1 MNRKPIAAVVL
12 SFGLGYGAAFAGD
25 LMSKDAYKAEK
36 ERIQAAYK
44 ADDAQ
49 RCKSL
54 SGNAK
59 DICHA
64 ETRAR
69 LKISLAE
76 LDARNEN
83 TPKARENAMIVRADA
98 AYSVDLQKCD
108 DLAGQKNDLCKR
120 EAKSMRDKAKADAK
134 AERQSASAQMTANE
148 KIADAR
154 KEAGEARREAD
165 YRVAV
170 ERCDTFAGERK
181 DLCVKDAKARF
192 GK

>member
-1 MNRKPIAAVVL
+1 MNGKPIAAIVL
-12 SFGLGYGAAFAGD
+12 WIGLGCGGALAGD

-36 ERIQAAYK
+36 ERINGAYK

-64 ETRAR
+64 ETSAR

-83 TPKARENAMIVRADA
+83 TPKARENAMIARADA
-98 AYSVDLQKCD
+98 AYSVDMQKCD
-108 DLAGQKNDLCKR
+108 DLAGQKNSLCKQ

-134 AERQSASAQMTANE
+134 AERQSASAQMSANE

-154 KEAGEARREAD
+154 KEAGESKREAD
-165 YRVAV
+165 YRVAM
-170 ERCDTFAGERK
+170 ERCDTFSGERK

>member
-1 MNRKPIAAVVL
+1 MNRTPIVALVCA
-12 SFGLGYGAAFAGD
+12 LGFACGAACAGD

-36 ERIQAAYK
+36 DRIKAMHK
-44 ADDAQ
+44 ADED

-64 ETRAR
+64 EASAR
-69 LKISLAE
+69 EKVGLAD
-76 LDARNEN
+76 LDARNQG
-83 TPKARENAMIVRADA
+83 TPKAQEELMIARADA
-98 AYSVDLQKCD
+98 AFAIEKEKCD
-108 DLAGQKNDLCKR
+108 DLAGQKKDLCLR
-120 EAKSMRDKAKADAK
+120 EAKSMLEKARADAK
-134 AERQSASAQMTANE
+134 ANRKSADAQMSANE

-154 KEAGEARREAD
+154 KEAGDAKRDAD
-165 YRVAV
+165 YRVAM

-181 DLCVKDAKARF
+181 ELCVRDAKARF

>member
-1 MNRKPIAAVVL
+1 MNGKSIAAVVL
-12 SFGLGYGAAFAGD
+12 AFGFGCGAAFAGN

-36 ERIQAAYK
+36 ERINAAYK
-44 ADDAQ
+44 ADDDQ

-59 DICHA
+59 DICRA
-64 ETRAR
+64 ETSAR

-98 AYSVDLQKCD
+98 IHAVDVEKCD
-108 DLAGQKNDLCKR
+108 DLSGQKKDLCR
-120 EAKSMRDKAKADAK
+120 QEAKSMRDKVKADAK

-154 KEAGEARREAD
+154 KDAGEARREAD
-165 YRVAV
+165 YRVAI

>member
-1 MNRKPIAAVVL
+1 MNGKPIATAVL
-12 SFGLGYGAAFAGD
+12 LFGLGSAGAFAGD

-36 ERIQAAYK
+36 ERINAAYK
-44 ADDAQ
+44 ADDNQ
-49 RCKSL
+49 RCTSL

-64 ETRAR
+64 ETSAR

-83 TPKARENAMIVRADA
+83 TPKAREHAIDVRADA
-98 AYSVDLQKCD
+98 IYAVDLEKCD
-108 DLAGQKNDLCKR
+108 DLAGQKKDVCR
-120 EAKSMRDKAKADAK
+120 QEAKSMRDKTKADAK
-134 AERQSASAQMTANE
+134 AERQSASAQNTANE

-154 KEAGEARREAD
+154 KEAGEARRDAD
-165 YRVAV
+165 YRLAM
-170 ERCDTFAGERK
+170 ERCDAFAGERK
-181 DLCVKDAKARF
+181 DLCVKEAKARF

>member
-1 MNRKPIAAVVL
+1 MNGKPIAAIL
-12 SFGLGYGAAFAGD
+12 SFGLGCAGAFAGD

-36 ERIQAAYK
+36 ERINAAYK
-44 ADDAQ
+44 ADDDQ

-64 ETRAR
+64 ETSAR

-83 TPKARENAMIVRADA
+83 TPKAREHAMNVRADA
-98 AYSVDLQKCD
+98 IYAVDLEKCD
-108 DLAGQKNDLCKR
+108 DLAGQKKDLCR
-120 EAKSMRDKAKADAK
+120 QEARSVRDKVKADAK

-154 KEAGEARREAD
+154 KEAGETKRDAD
-165 YRVAV
+165 YRVSV

>member
-1 MNRKPIAAVVL
+1 MNGKSIAAVVL
-12 SFGLGYGAAFAGD
+12 SFGLGCGGALAGD

-36 ERIQAAYK
+36 ERINAAYK

-64 ETRAR
+64 ETKAR

-83 TPKARENAMIVRADA
+83 TPKARENAMVARADA
-98 AYSVDLQKCD
+98 AYSVDIQKCD
-108 DLAGQKNDLCKR
+108 DLAGQKNSLCKQ

-134 AERQSASAQMTANE
+134 AERQSANAQMTANE

-154 KEAGEARREAD
+154 KDAGEAKRDAD
-165 YRVAV
+165 YRVAM

>member
-1 MNRKPIAAVVL
+1 MNGKPIAAAVL
-12 SFGLGYGAAFAGD
+12 LFGLGCGGAFAGD

-36 ERIQAAYK
+36 ERINAAYK

-64 ETRAR
+64 ETTAR

-83 TPKARENAMIVRADA
+83 TPNAREHAMIVRADA
-98 AYSVDLQKCD
+98 IYAVDLEKCD
-108 DLAGQKNDLCKR
+108 DLAGQKKDLCR
-120 EAKSMRDKAKADAK
+120 QEAKSMRDKVKADAK
-134 AERQSASAQMTANE
+134 AERQSASAQMSANE

-154 KEAGEARREAD
+154 KEAGETKRDAD

>member
-1 MNRKPIAAVVL
+1 MNGKSIAAVVFSL
-12 SFGLGYGAAFAGD
+12 GLGCGAALAGD

-36 ERIQAAYK
+36 ERINAAYK
-44 ADDAQ
+44 ADDDR
-49 RCKSL
+49 RCKGL
-54 SGNAK
+54 SGNAR

-64 ETRAR
+64 ETGAR

-83 TPKARENAMIVRADA
+83 TPKARENVMIVRADA
-98 AYSVDLQKCD
+98 IHAVDLEKCD
-108 DLAGQKNDLCKR
+108 DLAGQKKDLCR
-120 EAKSMRDKAKADAK
+120 QEAKSIRDKAKADAK
-134 AERQSASAQMTANE
+134 AERQSASAQMAANE

-154 KEAGEARREAD
+154 KEAGEARRDAD
-165 YRVAV
+165 YRVAL

>member
-1 MNRKPIAAVVL
+1 MNAKPIAALVL
-12 SFGLGYGAAFAGD
+12 SFGLCCGAALAGD

-36 ERIQAAYK
+36 ERINAAYK

-49 RCKSL
+49 RCKGL

-64 ETRAR
+64 ETKAR

-83 TPKARENAMIVRADA
+83 TPKARENAMVARADA
-98 AYSVDLQKCD
+98 IYSVEIQKCD
-108 DLAGQKNDLCKR
+108 DLAGQKNDVCKQ

-134 AERQSASAQMTANE
+134 ADRQSASAQTTANE

-154 KEAGEARREAD
+154 KEAGDTKRDAD
-165 YRVAV
+165 YRVAM

>member
-1 MNRKPIAAVVL
+1 MNGKPIAAAVL
-12 SFGLGYGAAFAGD
+12 LFGLGCAGAFAGD

-36 ERIQAAYK
+36 ERINAAYK

-64 ETRAR
+64 ETTAR

-83 TPKARENAMIVRADA
+83 TPQAREQAMIVRADA
-98 AYSVDLQKCD
+98 IYAVDLEKCD
-108 DLAGQKNDLCKR
+108 DLAGQKKDLCR
-120 EAKSMRDKAKADAK
+120 QEAKSIRDKVKADAK
-134 AERQSASAQMTANE
+134 AERQSASAQMSANE

-154 KEAGEARREAD
+154 KEADDTKREAD
-165 YRVAV
+165 YRVAM

>member
-1 MNRKPIAAVVL
+1 MNSRSITAFVLAFGCAAV
-12 SFGLGYGAAFAGD
+12 SAGD
-25 LMSKDAYKAEK
+25 LMSKDAYTAEK
-36 ERIQAAYK
+36 ERIK
-44 ADDAQ
+44 ADYKLDGD

-59 DICHA
+59 DVCNA
-64 ETRAR
+64 EASGRQ
-69 LKISLAE
+69 KIALAE

-83 TPKARENAMIVRADA
+83 TPKAREEAMIARADA
-98 AYSVDLQKCD
+98 IYGVQSERCD
-108 DLAGQKNDLCKR
+108 DLAGQKKNVCMQ
-120 EAKSMRDKAKADAK
+120 EAKSARDKARADAK
-134 AERQSASAQMTANE
+134 AERQSASAQGTANE

-154 KEAGEARREAD
+154 KEAGEAKREAD
-165 YRVAV
+165 YRVAM

>member
-1 MNRKPIAAVVL
+1 MNGKPIAAAVL
-12 SFGLGYGAAFAGD
+12 LFGLGCGGAFAGD

-36 ERIQAAYK
+36 ERINAAYK

-64 ETRAR
+64 ETTAR

-83 TPKARENAMIVRADA
+83 TPQAREQAMIVRADA
-98 AYSVDLQKCD
+98 IYAVDLEKCD
-108 DLAGQKNDLCKR
+108 DLAGQKKDLCR
-120 EAKSMRDKAKADAK
+120 QEAKSIRDKVKADAK
-134 AERQSASAQMTANE
+134 AERQSASAQMSANE

-154 KEAGEARREAD
+154 KEADDTKREAD
-165 YRVAV
+165 YRVAM

>member
-1 MNRKPIAAVVL
+1 MSRKPIAAIVL
-12 SFGLGYGAAFAGD
+12 ALGFASANALAGD

-36 ERIQAAYK
+36 ERIK
-44 ADDAQ
+44 ALNKMDNE
-49 RCKSL
+49 RCKGL

-59 DICHA
+59 DICRA
-64 ETRAR
+64 EASGRE
-69 LKISLAE
+69 KIALAD

-83 TPKARENAMIVRADA
+83 TPKAREDAMIARADA
-98 AYSVDLQKCD
+98 IYSIDIQKCD
-108 DLAGQKNDLCKR
+108 DLAGQKKDLCR
-120 EAKSMRDKAKADAK
+120 QEAKSIRDKVRADAK
-134 AERQSASAQMTANE
+134 AGRQSESAQMTANE

-154 KEAGEARREAD
+154 KEAGEARRDAD
-165 YRVAV
+165 YRVAM

>member
-1 MNRKPIAAVVL
+1 MNGKPIAAIVL
-12 SFGLGYGAAFAGD
+12 SFGLGCGAALAGD

-36 ERIQAAYK
+36 DRINAAYK

-49 RCKSL
+49 RCKGL

-64 ETRAR
+64 ETSAR

-76 LDARNEN
+76 LDVRNEN

-98 AYSVDLQKCD
+98 IHAVDMQKCD
-108 DLAGQKNDLCKR
+108 DLAGQKKDLCKQ

-134 AERQSASAQMTANE
+134 AEQKSASAQMAANE

-154 KEAGEARREAD
+154 KDAGEAKRDAD
-165 YRVAV
+165 YRVAM

-192 GK
+192 GQ

>member
-1 MNRKPIAAVVL
+1 MNGKSIAAVAL
-12 SFGLGYGAAFAGD
+12 SFGLGCGAALAGD

-36 ERIQAAYK
+36 ERINAAYK
-44 ADDAQ
+44 ADDAS
-49 RCKSL
+49 RCKGL

-64 ETRAR
+64 ETGAR

-83 TPKARENAMIVRADA
+83 TPKARENVMIVRADA
-98 AYSVDLQKCD
+98 IHAVDLEKCD
-108 DLAGQKNDLCKR
+108 DLAGQKKDLCR
-120 EAKSMRDKAKADAK
+120 QEAKAIRDKAKADAK
-134 AERQSASAQMTANE
+134 AERQSASAQVAANE

-154 KEAGEARREAD
+154 KEAGDAKRDAD

>member
-1 MNRKPIAAVVL
+1 MSRKPIAAVVL
-12 SFGLGYGAAFAGD
+12 ALGFASAGAFAGD

-36 ERIQAAYK
+36 ERIKALYK
-44 ADDAQ
+44 MDTE
-49 RCKSL
+49 RCKGL

-64 ETRAR
+64 EASGRE
-69 LKISLAE
+69 KIALAD

-83 TPKARENAMIVRADA
+83 TPKAREDAMTARADA
-98 AYSVDLQKCD
+98 IYSIDMQKCD
-108 DLAGQKNDLCKR
+108 DLAGQKKDLCR
-120 EAKSMRDKAKADAK
+120 QEAKSMRDKVRADAK
-134 AERQSASAQMTANE
+134 AGRQSESAQKTANE

-154 KEAGEARREAD
+154 KEAGDAKRDAD
-165 YRVAV
+165 YRVAM

-181 DLCVKDAKARF
+181 DLCVKDAKTHF

>member
-1 MNRKPIAAVVL
+1 MRGKSIHAVVL
-12 SFGLGYGAAFAGD
+12 SFGLGCGGAFAGD
-25 LMSKDAYKAEK
+25 LMSKDAYRAEK
-36 ERIQAAYK
+36 ERIHAAYK

-64 ETRAR
+64 ETKAR

-83 TPKARENAMIVRADA
+83 TPKARENAMVARADA
-98 AYSVDLQKCD
+98 AYSVDIQKCD
-108 DLAGQKNDLCKR
+108 DLAGQKNSLCKQ

-134 AERQSASAQMTANE
+134 AERQSANAQMTANE

-154 KEAGEARREAD
+154 KDAGEAKRDAD
-165 YRVAV
+165 YRVAM

>member
-1 MNRKPIAAVVL
+1 MNGKPIAAAVL
-12 SFGLGYGAAFAGD
+12 SFGLGCGALAGD

-36 ERIQAAYK
+36 ERINAAYK
-44 ADDAQ
+44 ADDDH
-49 RCKSL
+49 RCKGL
-54 SGNAK
+54 AGNAK

-64 ETRAR
+64 ETSAR

-98 AYSVDLQKCD
+98 VYSVEKEKCD
-108 DLAGQKNDLCKR
+108 DLAGQKKDLCLQ
-120 EAKSMRDKAKADAK
+120 EAKSMRDKVKADAK
-134 AERQSASAQMTANE
+134 ANRQSASAQMTADE

-154 KEAGEARREAD
+154 KEAGEVKRDAD
-165 YRVAV
+165 YRVAL

>member
-1 MNRKPIAAVVL
+1 MHGKPIAAVIV
-12 SFGLGYGAAFAGD
+12 SFGLGCGAALAGD
-25 LMSKDAYKAEK
+25 MMSKDAYKAEK
-36 ERIQAAYK
+36 ERIKAAYK
-44 ADDAQ
+44 ADDDR

-64 ETRAR
+64 ETSAR

-83 TPKARENAMIVRADA
+83 THKARETAMVVRADA
-98 AYSVDLQKCD
+98 IHAVDVQKCD
-108 DLAGQKNDLCKR
+108 DLAGQKKDVCR
-120 EAKSMRDKAKADAK
+120 QEAKSMRDKVKADAK
-134 AERQSASAQMTANE
+134 AERQSASAQMAANE

-154 KEAGEARREAD
+154 KDAGQAKRDAD
-165 YRVAV
+165 YRVAM
-170 ERCDTFAGERK
+170 ERCDAFADERK

>member
-1 MNRKPIAAVVL
+1 MNGKPIATAVL
-12 SFGLGYGAAFAGD
+12 LFGLGSAGAFAGD

-36 ERIQAAYK
+36 ERINAAYK
-44 ADDAQ
+44 ADDNQ

-64 ETRAR
+64 ETSAR

-83 TPKARENAMIVRADA
+83 TPKAREHAIDVRADA
-98 AYSVDLQKCD
+98 IYAVDLEKCD
-108 DLAGQKNDLCKR
+108 DLAGQKKDVCR
-120 EAKSMRDKAKADAK
+120 QEAKSMRDKTKADAK
-134 AERQSASAQMTANE
+134 AERQSASAQNTANE

-154 KEAGEARREAD
+154 KEAGEARRDAD
-165 YRVAV
+165 YRVAM